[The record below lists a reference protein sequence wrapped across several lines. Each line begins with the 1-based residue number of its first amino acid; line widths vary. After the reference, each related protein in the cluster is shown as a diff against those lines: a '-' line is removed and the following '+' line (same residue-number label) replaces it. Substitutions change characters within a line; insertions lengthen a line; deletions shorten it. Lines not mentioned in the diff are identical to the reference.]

1 MPAAPGGIHGSDDR
15 GSMSLAEIHWA
26 ADGADRSALAL
37 RHDWSDLQGLE
48 QLWPQLE
55 ARHGND
61 PALEAPHLNPPVTL
75 SFRQLRQG
83 IETAASG
90 FASLGVGSGDVVALF
105 AENGPRWLLA
115 DQGLMRA
122 GAADAVRGS
131 AAPVEE
137 LRYILS
143 DSGAIA
149 LVVESAALLERLA
162 LDGPQRGRLRF
173 VVVLEGEVPTG
184 WSSAP
189 SAEAGSA
196 AGEGDAS
203 SSRKTPPSPPCLRW
217 EQLLERGAAQAP
229 PPWPEGGPQRLATLL
244 YTSGTTGE
252 PKGVPLSHANL
263 LHQVQ
268 NLGVA
273 VAPRAGDRVLSILP
287 IWHAYERSAEYFLL
301 ACGACQ
307 TYTGLKYFRTD
318 LQKVRPQYMISVPRI
333 WEAIYAGFEDAL
345 AAMPAS
351 RRLLLELGLANSGRF
366 HLCRRRARDLTL
378 APEGPGPRLAA
389 AAEAA
394 LRWPLHGLAGALLWP
409 KVRQQL
415 VGGELRTAISGG
427 GALPIHV
434 DGFFEAVGIE
444 LLVGYGL
451 TETAPV
457 LTCRRPWANRRGSAG
472 RPLEHT
478 ALKIVDPESRQTLA
492 LGERGLV
499 LARGPQVMAGY
510 FAKPEAS
517 AKAIDAEGWFDTGD
531 LGLLMADGS
540 LVLTGRAKDTIVL
553 SSGENIEPGPLEEA
567 LAASP
572 LVEQVMLVGQDRKQL
587 AALLAPRAEPLQ
599 DWAATQGLSLPQG
612 TQDDGAS
619 DPALLKALT
628 RECNRVLAARPGS
641 RPDERLAGVALVAPF
656 TIENGLLTQTLKQ
669 RRDRITARDQ
679 ATIAALYG
687 EA

>member
-1 MPAAPGGIHGSDDR
+1 
-15 GSMSLAEIHWA
+15 MSLAEIHWA

-263 LHQVQ
+263 LHQVR

-351 RRLLLELGLANSGRF
+351 RRRLLELGLANSGRF

-472 RPLEHT
+472 RPLEDT
-478 ALKIVDPESRQTLA
+478 ALKIVDPESRHTMA

-679 ATIAALYG
+679 AAIAALYG